1 MSARL
6 QLKQFQIALLELYAA
21 NKDFDG
27 VHVPSHIRWSLG
39 GMGPT
44 PYIESQRKHQKW
56 ERKQLYRRIAYLKRQ
71 HYLERVKEG
80 EELLYK
86 LTTKAKYEILRL
98 NFILHMKAQR
108 KQKWDGKFYLVVFD
122 VPEEKKRYRDVFR
135 RLLHA
140 GNFRMLQLSVWMTR
154 YNPRPV
160 IDELLKYLKLEKYFE
175 IMVIPCA
182 NCSPRLQKKIR

>member
-1 MSARL
+1 MNARL
-6 QLKQFQIALLELYAA
+6 QLKQFQIMLLELYAE
-21 NKDFDG
+21 NKDFDS
-27 VHVPSHIRWSLG
+27 VHVPSHIRWSRG
-39 GMGPT
+39 GRGAI
-44 PYIESQRKHQKW
+44 PYIENQRKRQQW

-80 EELLYK
+80 EEILYK

-98 NFILHMKAQR
+98 NFILHMRAQR

-122 VPEEKKRYRDVFR
+122 VPEEKKRYRDLFR

-140 GNFRMLQLSVWMTR
+140 GNFKMLQLSAWMTR
-154 YNPRPV
+154 HNPRPA

-175 IMVIPCA
+175 IMVIPCG
-182 NCSPRLQKKIR
+182 NCSTRLQKKIR

>member
-1 MSARL
+1 M
-6 QLKQFQIALLELYAA
+6 QLKQFQIMLLELSAA
-21 NKDFDG
+21 TKDLDS
-27 VHVPSHIRWSLG
+27 VHVPSHIRWSLY

-44 PYIESQRKHQKW
+44 PYIENQRKRQKW

-86 LTTKAKYEILRL
+86 LTSKAKYEILRL
-98 NFILHMKAQR
+98 NFILRMRAQR
-108 KQKWDGKFYLVVFD
+108 KQKWDEKFYLVVFD

-135 RLLHA
+135 RLLSA
-140 GNFRMLQLSVWMTR
+140 GGFRMLQLSVWMAR
-154 YNPRPV
+154 HNPRPA

-175 IMVIPCA
+175 LMVIACGD
-182 NCSPRLQKKIR
+182 CSPRLQKKIR

>member
-21 NKDFDG
+21 NKAFDG

-44 PYIESQRKHQKW
+44 PYNESQRKHQKW

-86 LTTKAKYEILRL
+86 LTSKAKYEILRL

-108 KQKWDGKFYLVVFD
+108 KQKGD
-122 VPEEKKRYRDVFR
+122 
-135 RLLHA
+135 
-140 GNFRMLQLSVWMTR
+140 
-154 YNPRPV
+154 
-160 IDELLKYLKLEKYFE
+160 
-175 IMVIPCA
+175 
-182 NCSPRLQKKIR
+182 